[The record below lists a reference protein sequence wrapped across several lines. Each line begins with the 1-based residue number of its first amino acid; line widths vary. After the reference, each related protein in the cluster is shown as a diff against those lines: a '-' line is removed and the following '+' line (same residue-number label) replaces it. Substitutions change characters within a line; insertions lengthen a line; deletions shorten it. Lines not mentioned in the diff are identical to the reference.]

1 MFKKDVKSPLLKKQN
16 SIGLACTGI
25 YTTALTVVS
34 TMVVSYA
41 ASNDLGSKL
50 KTAMQSFYNNMKDAF
65 DTAAIA
71 ALAVALFFLLFGRSD
86 KSAEKSY
93 SWIFK
98 IVGAFVV
105 FHSLFWLVPWVA
117 SIIGGSKTDT
127 TVLGGAVSAIRFN
140 TNLFNL
146 IT

>member
-1 MFKKDVKSPLLKKQN
+1 MLKKDVKSPLLKKQN

-71 ALAVALFFLLFGRSD
+71 ALAVALFFLLFGVIQVFALGLFGDNLKFTTLGICQYDGVINIDVRSR
-86 KSAEKSY
+86 A
-93 SWIFK
+93 
-98 IVGAFVV
+98 
-105 FHSLFWLVPWVA
+105 
-117 SIIGGSKTDT
+117 
-127 TVLGGAVSAIRFN
+127 
-140 TNLFNL
+140 
-146 IT
+146 